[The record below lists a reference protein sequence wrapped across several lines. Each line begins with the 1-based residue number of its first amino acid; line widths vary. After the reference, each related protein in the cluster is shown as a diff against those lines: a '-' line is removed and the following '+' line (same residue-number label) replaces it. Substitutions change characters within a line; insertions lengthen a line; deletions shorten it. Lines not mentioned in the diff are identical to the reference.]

1 MNIPFD
7 AECAKA
13 IEIARKSA
21 EQNENEVIGTEH
33 ALFGIMH
40 VPCVTSKLLYERN
53 VVSDDLEALLSAE
66 RVSGCGKPE
75 FSSRMK
81 NIMATAYGY
90 AQQSGHA
97 AVSPDDLALAIVN
110 DKSQNYA
117 QEFLKQKGI
126 NSNYIAATIM
136 ESVQSPQTSFMPP
149 FEGFLKAMM
158 MGNTMPF
165 QPQQQP
171 TSSSNSSLP
180 RELENLGVDVTKR
193 ARDHKLDPIIGRAD
207 EIQRTIEILCR
218 KTKNNPVL
226 IGEPGVGKSAIVEGL
241 AQAIVE
247 GNVPSELA
255 NKTVFSLDIGSLMAG
270 TMYRGALEEKLK
282 NAINAITNNGNIIVF
297 IDELHT
303 LAQSGSKEG
312 EVTPSDILKPYLAR
326 GELQTIGATT
336 TDEYRKFIE
345 SDKAL
350 ERRFQPITVEPPTV
364 EQTIQILNG
373 LKEKYE
379 SFHKIKISDE
389 AIKAAATLSDRYI
402 QDRFL
407 PDKAIDL
414 IDEAMSRAKVGMS
427 SGSKDE
433 IASLTEQIKQEDA
446 LLRKAL
452 EQRKTEEASMHSSTR
467 IALSKKLD
475 DLKLKSAAE
484 NERASYTITADDV
497 AEIVSRWTKVPV
509 KRLTETESNRLLDLE
524 NVLHKRVIGQDRAVT
539 AVSKAIRR
547 ARSGLKNNNRPIGSF
562 MFMGSTGVG
571 KTELCKALGEAMFDD
586 ENAVIR
592 LDMSEYMEAHSVA
605 KLIGAPPGYVGY
617 DEGGQLTEKV
627 RRHPY
632 SIVLFDEIEKAHPDV
647 YNMLLQILD
656 DGRLTDAQGRV
667 VSFKNTIVI
676 MTSNVGVDALK
687 YQSGTLGFSADSEA
701 QDTASRK
708 SSDDVLMNALKER
721 FKPEFINR
729 IDVVCIFDPLTDAD
743 IRKIAVI
750 MLTKVEKSLADKN
763 IKLKVTEKALKHLCE
778 KGYDKQYGARPLR
791 RVIEQEVED
800 KIAESLLGGTVKEG
814 QTLLIDC
821 KNDVITVNGEN
832 A

>member
-701 QDTASRK
+701 QDAASRK

-763 IKLKVTEKALKHLCE
+763 IKLKVTENALKHLCE

>member
-126 NSNYIAATIM
+126 NSNFIAATIM

-241 AQAIVE
+241 AQAIME

-763 IKLKVTEKALKHLCE
+763 IKLKVTENALKHLCE